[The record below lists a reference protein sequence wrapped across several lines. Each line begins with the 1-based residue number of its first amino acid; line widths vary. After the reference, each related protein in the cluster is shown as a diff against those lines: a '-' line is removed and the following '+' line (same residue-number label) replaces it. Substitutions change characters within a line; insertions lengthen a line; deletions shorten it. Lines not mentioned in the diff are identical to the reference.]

1 VLMFNVTN
9 LDYIATKLE
18 GMAIRFLDDGE
29 VNTAHE
35 LARMSTDLKGMSKD
49 LLDELFNKKDSVV
62 SSEDKENNQNEKNS

>member
-1 VLMFNVTN
+1 MLIFNVTN

-18 GMAIRFLDDGE
+18 GMAIRFFDYGD

-35 LARMSTDLKGMSKD
+35 LSKMSSDLKDMSKD

>member
-1 VLMFNVTN
+1 MLMFNVTN

-18 GMAIRFLDDGE
+18 GMAIRFLDYGD

-35 LARMSTDLKGMSKD
+35 LTTMSRNLKDMSKD
-49 LLDELFNKKDSVV
+49 LLDELFDKKDCVV